1 MGWAGRTLSSQ
12 CPYNDSAFLMQVTTL
27 IIAPTFF
34 SAAAYIVLGTLIKRV
49 GRTSS
54 LLSPTAYLII
64 FCICDGISLAVQAVG
79 GALASIAQKNGTST
93 GTGTNIMVT
102 GIVFQMAAMTVFV
115 FLLGD
120 FLRRV
125 VWRMGGMRKLPRGAA
140 LVLPAMVSSVVTI
153 YIRSIYR
160 TVELLQGWRGYLI
173 VHERYFIALAAA
185 MMALAVAVY
194 NVFDP
199 AVLLQ

>member
-1 MGWAGRTLSSQ
+1 
-12 CPYNDSAFLMQVTTL
+12 MQITTL
-27 IIAPTFF
+27 IIVPTFF
-34 SAAAYIVLGTLIKRV
+34 SAAAYIVPGTLIKRV
-49 GRTSS
+49 GRASS

-64 FCICDGISLAVQAVG
+64 FCTCDGVSLAVQAVG

-102 GIVFQMAAMTVFV
+102 GIVFQMAAMPVFV

-120 FLRRV
+120 FLRV

-140 LVLPAMVSSVVTI
+140 LVLPAMVLSVVTI

-160 TVELLQGWRGYLI
+160 TVELLQGWRRYLI
-173 VHERYFIALAAA
+173 VHERYFIALDAAT
-185 MMALAVAVY
+185 MVLAVAVY

-199 AVLLQ
+199 AVLLQK

>member
-1 MGWAGRTLSSQ
+1 
-12 CPYNDSAFLMQVTTL
+12 MQVTTL

-64 FCICDGISLAVQAVG
+64 FCICDGVSLAVQAVG

-140 LVLPAMVSSVVTI
+140 LVQPAMVSSVVTI

-173 VHERYFIALAAA
+173 VHERYFIALDAA